1 MRQALKAV
9 RQIGNTSPLKDILG
23 AELAPGP
30 TVITDSDWEA
40 WIRNN
45 AATEFH
51 PTATCAMLPEAQ
63 GGVVDANLKVYGTCT
78 YSSSQ
83 TFCSFRSSF
92 VAANV
97 RVVDGSVFPISFS
110 AHVSHSPRSQN
121 GPLTRTPVKL
131 MAPVYGLAEQA
142 AIIIHAAA
150 NPSATSASPS
160 PSSSTLSNTGSTKSS
175 ASSTSPTA
183 LGWHP
188 IAVFLL
194 TISTFV

>member
-23 AELAPGP
+23 AELTPGP
-30 TVITDSDWEA
+30 TVVTDSDWEA

-78 YSSSQ
+78 PPPPQ
-83 TFCSFRSSF
+83 TSCSFSCSF
-92 VAANV
+92 IAANV

-110 AHVSHSPRSQN
+110 AHVSYGPRSGN
-121 GPLTRTPVKL
+121 GPLTRTLVKL
-131 MAPVYGLAEQA
+131 MASVYGLAEKA
-142 AIIIHAAA
+142 AVIIRAAA
-150 NPSATSASPS
+150 NPSTTSASPS
-160 PSSSTLSNTGSTKSS
+160 PSISTLSNTGSTKSG
-175 ASSTSPTA
+175 ASSTSPTT
-183 LGWHP
+183 LGWHLV
-188 IAVFLL
+188 AVFLL
-194 TISTFV
+194 TFV